1 MEYVTVTNLQ
11 NGAARTLAYA
21 VLAQTMWTRLR
32 GLLGRR
38 ELTQGEGLLLVP
50 CNGVHTLGMRFAID
64 VVFLSESGAV
74 IHCVENLRPGRW
86 VRAPGARMTLELR
99 AGSVRAA
106 ALKQGD
112 RLQLQRSVG
121 AASGVVGRQV

>member
-1 MEYVTVTNLQ
+1 MEYVTVTSPQ

-21 VLAQTMWTRLR
+21 AVAQTMWTRLR

-38 ELTQGEGLLLVP
+38 ELARGEGLLLVP

-74 IHCVENLRPGRW
+74 IQCVENLRPGRW
-86 VRAPGARMTLELR
+86 AHAPGACMTLELR
-99 AGSVRAA
+99 AGSVRDA

-112 RLQLQRSVG
+112 RLELRRSVG
-121 AASGVVGRQV
+121 AASDAVGRQV